1 MLILSRKLGEKVMI
15 GDDISVTIVKIQGGS
30 VRIGIEAPNEFNIY
44 RIDEAEKS
52 SETSKA

>member
-15 GDDISVTIVKIQGGS
+15 GDNISVTIVKIQGGS

-44 RIDEAEKS
+44 RIDEAEEP
-52 SETSKA
+52 SEASKV